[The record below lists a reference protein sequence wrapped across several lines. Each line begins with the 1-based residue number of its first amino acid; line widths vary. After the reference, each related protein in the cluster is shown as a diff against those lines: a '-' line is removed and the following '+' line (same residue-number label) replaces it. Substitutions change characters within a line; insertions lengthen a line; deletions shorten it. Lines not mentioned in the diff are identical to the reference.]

1 MVPDHRK
8 VSESLPAATGR
19 KSKPRIFMIAQ
30 SIKAEVVSANARA
43 ANDTGSPEVQVALLT
58 ARINELTPH
67 FKTHAKDHHGRR
79 GLLRMVSRRRKL
91 LDYLKSKDAD
101 RYLALIQKLGLR
113 K

>member
-1 MVPDHRK
+1 
-8 VSESLPAATGR
+8 
-19 KSKPRIFMIAQ
+19 MIAQ
-30 SIKAEVVSANARA
+30 SVKAEVISVNARA
-43 ANDTGSPEVQVALLT
+43 PHDTGSPEVQVAILT

-91 LDYLKSKDAD
+91 LDYLKGKDAD
-101 RYLALIQKLGLR
+101 RYVSLIQKLGLR